1 MATKGRTARYYAE
14 NAEAR
19 KKRLEYQKEYNKS
32 KKEKDKRVELNK
44 ANRSAGTYGNGDNMD
59 MSHTK
64 DGKIVKEH
72 YKKNRARQG
81 ANGKSTKK

>member
-1 MATKGRTARYYAE
+1 MVGKSKTARYYAE
-14 NAEAR
+14 NTEAR

-44 ANRSAGTYGNGDNMD
+44 ANRKVGTYGNGDNMD

-64 DGKIVKEH
+64 EGKIVKE
-72 YKKNRARQG
+72 YFKKNRARQG

>member
-1 MATKGRTARYYAE
+1 
-14 NAEAR
+14 
-19 KKRLEYQKEYNKS
+19 
-32 KKEKDKRVELNK
+32 
-44 ANRSAGTYGNGDNMD
+44 MD

>member
-14 NAEAR
+14 NSEAR
-19 KKRLEYQKEYNKS
+19 KKRLEYQKKYNKS

-44 ANRSAGTYGNGDNMD
+44 ANRDAGTYGNGDDMD

-64 DGKIVKEH
+64 DGKIVKEN
-72 YKKNRARQG
+72 YKSNRARQG